1 MRLLVVTCFP
11 RPASPGLILSRR
23 SSLQSDPSQVSV
35 PRGSPSAGGPIPV
48 PPDCSGVA
56 EPPWPLRRHR
66 PRRPL
71 PLASE
76 AVPAGFPSPADDYIE
91 SQIDL
96 HDLLVTSPSS
106 TFFMRA
112 SGDAMAAAGIF
123 HGDLLVIDRSV
134 EARPGRYVI
143 CTHAG
148 AFLLRR
154 LEGQPPRL
162 WLVAMDGLTPA
173 LPLGEGSDAE
183 LWGVV
188 VHAVHH
194 LPAGRAA
201 SAVRT
206 ATMPE

>member
-1 MRLLVVTCFP
+1 MLRSL
-11 RPASPGLILSRR
+11 ASVAATAPGGSG
-23 SSLQSDPSQVSV
+23 DPPFSGDSQ
-35 PRGSPSAGGPIPV
+35 
-48 PPDCSGVA
+48 PPL
-56 EPPWPLRRHR
+56 PLRRHR

-71 PLASE
+71 PLALE

-96 HDLLVTSPSS
+96 HDLLVTSPAS

-143 CTHAG
+143 CTHGG

-154 LEGQPPRL
+154 LEGAPPHL
-162 WLVAMDGLTPA
+162 WLVALDGQTP
-173 LPLGEGSDAE
+173 PLRLDQDGDAE

-194 LPAGRAA
+194 LPVGRPAR
-201 SAVRT
+201 SSGAV
-206 ATMPE
+206 TMPE

>member
-1 MRLLVVTCFP
+1 M
-11 RPASPGLILSRR
+11 
-23 SSLQSDPSQVSV
+23 
-35 PRGSPSAGGPIPV
+35 
-48 PPDCSGVA
+48 
-56 EPPWPLRRHR
+56 PLRRHHSH
-66 PRRPL
+66 RPL
-71 PLASE
+71 PLLLE

-91 SQIDL
+91 TQIDL

-123 HGDLLVIDRSV
+123 DGDLLVIDRSV
-134 EARPGRYVI
+134 EARPGRYVV

-148 AFLLRR
+148 SFLLRR
-154 LEGQPPRL
+154 LEGRPPRL
-162 WLVAMDGLTPA
+162 RLVALDGLSPA
-173 LPLGEGSDAE
+173 IPLGDGSDAE

-201 SAVRT
+201 NPVRT
-206 ATMPE
+206 VTMPG

>member
-1 MRLLVVTCFP
+1 VTCFP
-11 RPASPGLILSRR
+11 QSASSELSLSRR
-23 SSLQSDPSQVSV
+23 RQA
-35 PRGSPSAGGPIPV
+35 AGGRIQAPV
-48 PPDCSGVA
+48 ASAPWQSLPRVGSGCSGVS

-66 PRRPL
+66 SRRPL

-96 HDLLVTSPSS
+96 HDLLVTSPAS

-148 AFLLRR
+148 SFLLRR

-162 WLVAMDGLTPA
+162 WLVAMDGRTPA
-173 LPLGEGSDAE
+173 LRLGEGSDVE

-201 SAVRT
+201 SAGRT

>member
-1 MRLLVVTCFP
+1 MPSRSRL
-11 RPASPGLILSRR
+11 
-23 SSLQSDPSQVSV
+23 PSAAA
-35 PRGSPSAGGPIPV
+35 PRGSDL
-48 PPDCSGVA
+48 PPFSGDP
-56 EPPWPLRRHR
+56 EPPLPLRRHR
-66 PRRPL
+66 SSRPL
-71 PLASE
+71 PLALE

-91 SQIDL
+91 TQIDL
-96 HDLLVTSPSS
+96 HDLLVTSPAS

-134 EARPGRYVI
+134 EARPGRYVV

-154 LEGQPPRL
+154 LEGVPPRL
-162 WLVAMDGLTPA
+162 WLVALDGQTPA
-173 LPLGEGSDAE
+173 IALGQDGDAE

-201 SAVRT
+201 NPAGTV
-206 ATMPE
+206 TMPG